1 MTSTSESHDV
11 VIVGGG
17 TAGITVAAR
26 LRRAGRALRVAV
38 IEPSARHFYQPL
50 WTLVGGGVVGREST
64 VRPEASVIPRGV
76 EWIRD
81 FVETFQP
88 DEHTVVLRSGRR
100 LSYGQLVVA
109 AGIQMDWG
117 KVRGLPGALGH
128 DGVCS
133 NYSYDAVEATWRELR
148 AFQGGT
154 ALFTMPNTPV
164 RCGGAPQKILYLA
177 EDYLRRH
184 GLRGK
189 AKVIFATAGKSI
201 FGVPYYRKALE
212 KIVADR
218 GIEMLLRHNLV
229 EVRGAEREAVFE
241 HLDTHEQRV
250 VPYDLLHVTP
260 PMSAPDFLKSSPLAD
275 ADGWVDTDPHT
286 LQHKRWPD
294 IFALGDVANLPTSK
308 TGAAIRKQAPVLVKN
323 LLAHRRGAPPAARY
337 NGYTSC
343 PIITGYGR
351 LMLAE
356 FDYDDQPQETFPF
369 DQRKERFSMWLLKKY
384 LLPVLYWHGMLKGRA

>member
-1 MTSTSESHDV
+1 MSANSSSFDV

-17 TAGITVAAR
+17 TAGITVAVR
-26 LRRAGRALRVAV
+26 LRRADRALRVAV
-38 IEPSARHFYQPL
+38 AEPSDKHFYQPL
-50 WTLVGGGVVGREST
+50 WTLVGGGVVKREST
-64 VRPEASVIPRGV
+64 VRPEASVMPRGV

-81 FVETFQP
+81 FVEVFEP
-88 DEHTVVLRSGRR
+88 DAHAVVLRSGQR
-100 LSYGQLVVA
+100 LSYKQLVVA

-117 KVRGLPGALGH
+117 AVRGLPEALGH

-133 NYSYDAVEATWRELR
+133 NYSYDSVEATWRELR
-148 AFQGGT
+148 SFQGGT
-154 ALFTMPNTPV
+154 AIFTMPNTPV

-184 GLRGK
+184 GLREK
-189 AKVIFATAGKSI
+189 SKVIFATAGKSI
-201 FGVPYYRKALE
+201 FGVPHYRGALE
-212 KIVADR
+212 KIVAAR
-218 GIEMLLRHNLV
+218 GIETLLRHNLV
-229 EVRGAEREAVFE
+229 EVRSPQREAVFE
-241 HLDTHEQRV
+241 HLDMHEQKVIR
-250 VPYDLLHVTP
+250 YDLLHVTP
-260 PMSAPDFLKSSPLAD
+260 PMSAPDFLKRSPLAD
-275 ADGWVDTDPHT
+275 ANGWVDTDPHT

-323 LLAHRRGAPPAARY
+323 LLAHRRGASLAARY